1 MTTTFPP
8 LTAPELR
15 TSLDAAWEQI
25 SGLLFCG
32 RTNLIYDYLGSTGK
46 DRFDFLPFP
55 EEIEHDFP
63 NPRGYATGM
72 EDSALNGGI
81 MIHAALLRARLF
93 PETAEECCAFAAKL
107 LRGLELCATVHGRE
121 GYVVRS
127 VSHRD
132 GTSCYSCSSRDQLT
146 FWVWGLWRYF
156 RSDAATEPERERIRS
171 LVVKLAA
178 RGERE
183 VVSENQYSYLT
194 LGGVPDS
201 LLQMDEV
208 LPHEILRLPMFYLAA
223 WKLSG
228 DAHWRACY
236 DRMIGRALRRA
247 AEPKED
253 WNHFELSQF
262 LLTLALCHELD
273 PRPEFSAIAREI
285 GDVTE
290 EMLCGTFLPELE
302 KWRGTWSIPAT
313 AWRNSTALRLVHR
326 SDGGVVSY
334 GKLDLRCG
342 QTPGFHDLFNLVRIP
357 GNLMTGLLL
366 APGRQVR
373 EPLIRRF
380 LKAFCRPDY
389 RRSCSC
395 SSVNVLYAALLGLE
409 RLGGIRR

>member
-1 MTTTFPP
+1 M
-8 LTAPELR
+8 
-15 TSLDAAWEQI
+15 
-25 SGLLFCG
+25 
-32 RTNLIYDYLGSTGK
+32 
-46 DRFDFLPFP
+46 
-55 EEIEHDFP
+55 
-63 NPRGYATGM
+63 
-72 EDSALNGGI
+72 
-81 MIHAALLRARLF
+81 
-93 PETAEECCAFAAKL
+93 
-107 LRGLELCATVHGRE
+107 
-121 GYVVRS
+121 
-127 VSHRD
+127 
-132 GTSCYSCSSRDQLT
+132 
-146 FWVWGLWRYF
+146 
-156 RSDAATEPERERIRS
+156 
-171 LVVKLAA
+171 KLAA

-183 VVSENQYSYLT
+183 VVPENQYSYLT
-194 LGGVPDS
+194 LDGVPDP
-201 LLQMDEV
+201 LLQMDQV

-223 WKLSG
+223 WALSG

-236 DRMIGRALRRA
+236 DRRIDRALRRA

-366 APGRQVR
+366 APGRPVR

-395 SSVNVLYAALLGLE
+395 SSVNVLYAVLLGLE

>member
-93 PETAEECCAFAAKL
+93 PETAEECRTFAAKL

-146 FWVWGLWRYF
+146 FWVWGLWR
-156 RSDAATEPERERIRS
+156 
-171 LVVKLAA
+171 
-178 RGERE
+178 
-183 VVSENQYSYLT
+183 
-194 LGGVPDS
+194 
-201 LLQMDEV
+201 
-208 LPHEILRLPMFYLAA
+208 
-223 WKLSG
+223 
-228 DAHWRACY
+228 
-236 DRMIGRALRRA
+236 
-247 AEPKED
+247 
-253 WNHFELSQF
+253 
-262 LLTLALCHELD
+262 
-273 PRPEFSAIAREI
+273 
-285 GDVTE
+285 
-290 EMLCGTFLPELE
+290 
-302 KWRGTWSIPAT
+302 
-313 AWRNSTALRLVHR
+313 
-326 SDGGVVSY
+326 
-334 GKLDLRCG
+334 
-342 QTPGFHDLFNLVRIP
+342 
-357 GNLMTGLLL
+357 
-366 APGRQVR
+366 
-373 EPLIRRF
+373 
-380 LKAFCRPDY
+380 
-389 RRSCSC
+389 
-395 SSVNVLYAALLGLE
+395 
-409 RLGGIRR
+409 